1 MRVLVVENMV
11 HSDLGQVGVAL
22 DEAGAEIDLRRPFT
36 GEALPADIHAHDAL
50 VVLGGDQSAVDDHI
64 HPYLPELARL
74 MRAFADADK
83 AVLGICLG
91 SQILARAHGA
101 ENLLG
106 RTREFGWHQVE
117 LTSEGLSDPVLAQPA
132 KPSRASNGIP
142 TASPCQRVRFISPP
156 TRLLPTRP
164 SASAVRPMAC
174 SFISRPERPSSRD
187 GTEFSKIRSWI
198 SIRIGWSA
206 IRSMPRATPNRPM
219 RQALHWPG
227 RGSGRSGAPT
237 RLAMGRGHWRR
248 RPHSQTAGLTLAF
261 ASPISIGDR

>member
-117 LTSEGLSDPVLAQPA
+117 LTSEGLSDPVLGAAGKTFTSFEWHSDSFALPEGAVHLATNPA
-132 KPSRASNGIP
+132 VANQAFRIGRAAYGMQFHFEAGTPVVEGWN
-142 TASPCQRVRFISPP
+142 RVFEDQIMDLDPHWLERY
-156 TRLLPTRP
+156 
-164 SASAVRPMAC
+164 
-174 SFISRPERPSSRD
+174 PEHAARHAEQADAAGLALARAWV
-187 GTEFSKIRSWI
+187 GTIRSANAF
-198 SIRIGWSA
+198 G
-206 IRSMPRATPNRPM
+206 N
-219 RQALHWPG
+219 
-227 RGSGRSGAPT
+227 GA
-237 RLAMGRGHWRR
+237 W
-248 RPHSQTAGLTLAF
+248 TLA
-261 ASPISIGDR
+261 ATSP